1 MGQDMKAIVL
11 LGLCILTLVMASLL
25 VGEQSVTAMPGEG
38 TLYAT
43 SGSRSLLTID
53 KTTGLSTTVGL
64 LPMVVPAIAIHPTT
78 GVLYAGGGGGSPF
91 LLKLN
96 KSNAATT
103 IIGDTALGLA
113 SISDMDFSPN
123 GTLFASVNIVGDGG
137 TGGDH
142 LATINVNTGL
152 ATIVGPFGMCTGVVV
167 PTLGA
172 GSCSVEGMEGLAYSQ
187 SGTLYATHTLNSAAG
202 QPGLYTVN
210 PATGTAT
217 FVAPI
222 LNAAGQPPAGGI
234 ASIRFGCN
242 GTLYGGTTRLA
253 ANNGGNLVAIN
264 PVTGIFTNLGV
275 ASSTDGSALAALAF
289 DNNSCV
295 ADMAITKTSNLSGP
309 VASGTTITY
318 TLTVTNNGPGTA
330 MNVVV
335 SDSIPANTTFD
346 SLSQISGPMFTVQA
360 PASGGAGVILLT
372 TASMPSSQ
380 SAIFSI
386 SLRVSKTTPGM
397 IVNTATVT
405 NSINDSNLGN
415 NSASVSTASQSPA
428 TSMGFVSQEL
438 PPPPYIPQI
447 FQNPAVQGIVSD
459 QRSRR
464 ETPVVLASTE
474 SPVVSGAL
482 IIHPPH
488 TGEAGLCD
496 GWLLAIGL
504 SGLPR
509 VYC

>member
-1 MGQDMKAIVL
+1 MKASLVGRFVL
-11 LGLCILTLVMASLL
+11 IFVFASLST
-25 VGEQSVTAMPGEG
+25 GERSANATPGQG
-38 TLYAT
+38 ILYGT
-43 SGSRSLLTID
+43 SGSRGLLAID
-53 KTTGLSTTVGL
+53 PTTGVSTTVGV
-64 LPMVVPAIAIHPTT
+64 LPLVVPAIAIHPTT

-103 IIGDTALGLA
+103 IIGDTGLGLA

-242 GTLYGGTTRLA
+242 GTLYGGTTRSA

-264 PVTGIFTNLGV
+264 PITGIFTKLGA
-275 ASSTDGSALAALAF
+275 ASSTGGSALAALAF
-289 DNNSCV
+289 DNNFCV
-295 ADMAITKTSNLSGP
+295 ADMAITKTSNVSGP
-309 VASGTTITY
+309 ISSGTTITY
-318 TLTVTNNGPGTA
+318 TVAVTNNGPGA
-330 MNVVV
+330 AVNVAV
-335 SDSIPANTTFD
+335 SDAMPANTMFE
-346 SLSQISGPMFTVQA
+346 SVSQISGPMFTVQA
-360 PASGGAGVILLT
+360 PASGGVGVILLT
-372 TASMPSSQ
+372 IASMPSSQ
-380 SAIFSI
+380 SATFRIT
-386 SLRVSKTTPGM
+386 LRVSETTPGV

-405 NSINDSNLGN
+405 NSVNDSNLGN
-415 NSASVSTASQSPA
+415 NSASVSTASQSPT
-428 TSMGFVSQEL
+428 TSTGFVTQEL

-447 FQNPAVQGIVSD
+447 FQNPAALGIVSD
-459 QRSRR
+459 QRPIRR
-464 ETPVVLASTE
+464 TPVILSSTE
-474 SPVVSGAL
+474 SQLVSGPL
-482 IIHPPH
+482 VIHPPH
-488 TGEAGLCD
+488 TGEAGLCEV
-496 GWLLAIGL
+496 WLSTVDCLACLGCTARW
-504 SGLPR
+504 P
-509 VYC
+509 